1 MNRRTALLAA
11 SAFFL
16 SACGASG
23 PPPPPPWSAVG
34 TFSFTTQVPDL
45 GVVVGSMAISEEGG
59 RYGGM
64 VEVEGGMLPPMAIS
78 SVDVGDMTITVQAD
92 FGGEPLFME
101 LTFTTNDDYDGYWTV
116 QGESGDISGSR
127 IGSF

>member
-23 PPPPPPWSAVG
+23 PPPPPPWSAAG
-34 TFSFTTQVPDL
+34 LFSFTTQVPDL
-45 GVVVGSMAISEEGG
+45 GTIVGSMAITEEGG
-59 RYGGM
+59 TYGGM

-78 SVDVGDMTITVQAD
+78 SIEVGDRTIEIQAD
-92 FGGEPLFME
+92 FQGETLFME
-101 LTFTTNDDYDGYWTV
+101 MTFTTNDEYTGFWTV
-116 QGESGDISGSR
+116 QGESGEISGSR
-127 IGSF
+127 IGSP